1 MWWVLIGGA
10 AAIFALVMVLL
21 VLAFRAGHPGAGHP
35 ADGTDPADLAREDL
49 ARAERRWLGGMGL
62 TFSLVVLGALTA
74 YGLVV
79 GERLMPRPH
88 DDLVTVRAEGR
99 QWEWRFGYADA
110 PGRETRDV
118 LHIPA
123 GRPVD
128 VEITTAPDWA
138 PMFEEGWPKVLEA
151 LKQLAEK

>member
-21 VLAFRAGHPGAGHP
+21 VLAFRAGHPGAGP
-35 ADGTDPADLAREDL
+35 ADSTDAADLARADV

-99 QWEWRFGYADA
+99 Q
-110 PGRETRDV
+110 
-118 LHIPA
+118 
-123 GRPVD
+123 
-128 VEITTAPDWA
+128 
-138 PMFEEGWPKVLEA
+138 
-151 LKQLAEK
+151 